1 MTKAF
6 GKHAAGRLSVAGIL
20 ALTVPALMLVAPAP
34 ADAAEDGNPTARAQ
48 SDRAAA
54 PARSGKRKGA
64 TARPAARERTAARP
78 ARSAR
83 SGAAQRSRGQGSE
96 TAARPFIHMEGV
108 PGESQ
113 QRSRRGARSA
123 SDDGRADIVT
133 GAGTHAPRGNGG
145 FRQEPGTTVP
155 TADDIKAPEKEG
167 EAALLLPAVQAARAS
182 SQGGEEGG
190 VEPSW
195 KVEKGEAAEAS
206 GSGGHVRVIDGSQPP
221 ARAGLSQNG
230 TTVATADEV
239 LAPETNEGRLVQNGT
254 TVATADEVL
263 APEPKEARLV
273 QNGTTVA
280 TADELL
286 APENARGKMSQNGTT
301 VETASEVQAPSGR

>member
-6 GKHAAGRLSVAGIL
+6 GKHAARRLSVAGIL
-20 ALTVPALMLVAPAP
+20 ALTVPALMLVAPVP

-64 TARPAARERTAARP
+64 AARP

-83 SGAAQRSRGQGSE
+83 PGAAQRSRSQGSE

-113 QRSRRGARSA
+113 QRSRRGSRSTA
-123 SDDGRADIVT
+123 
-133 GAGTHAPRGNGG
+133 GNGG
-145 FRQEPGTTVP
+145 FRQEPGTRVP

-167 EAALLLPAVQAARAS
+167 EAMLLPAVQASRAAADK
-182 SQGGEEGG
+182 GKKGRAETT
-190 VEPSW
+190 W
-195 KVEKGEAAEAS
+195 KVEEGEAAAS
-206 GSGGHVRVIDGSQPP
+206 PGSGPHVRVIDGSQPP
-221 ARAGLSQNG
+221 ARAGISQNG

-239 LAPETNEGRLVQNGT
+239 LAPETDEGRLVQNGT

-280 TADELL
+280 TADEVL
-286 APENARGKMSQNGTT
+286 APETARSKMSQNGTT

>member
-6 GKHAAGRLSVAGIL
+6 GKHAASRLSVAGIL
-20 ALTVPALMLVAPAP
+20 ALAVPALMLVAPAP

-113 QRSRRGARSA
+113 QRSRRGGRSA
-123 SDDGRADIVT
+123 A
-133 GAGTHAPRGNGG
+133 GNGG
-145 FRQEPGTTVP
+145 FRQEPGTRVP

-167 EAALLLPAVQAARAS
+167 EAMLLPAVQASRAAADK
-182 SQGGEEGG
+182 GEKGRAETT
-190 VEPSW
+190 W
-195 KVEKGEAAEAS
+195 KVEEGEAAAS
-206 GSGGHVRVIDGSQPP
+206 TGSGPHVRVIDGSQPP

-239 LAPETNEGRLVQNGT
+239 LAPETDEGRLVQNGT

-280 TADELL
+280 TADEVL
-286 APENARGKMSQNGTT
+286 APETARGKMSQNGTT